1 MCEGC
6 EERIHVGHQVHRID
20 RSISKLLE
28 MRVKEEGLDEI
39 ALMHGWI
46 LRYLYEHQDKEIYQ
60 KDIEKYFGICRSAVT
75 NIIQTLEKKGYICRA
90 SVANDARLKKVMLT
104 EKGRENHEKLG
115 EIFQKMDAQLEE
127 GITEEELNIE
137 NMIYEIRGKQV
148 MLDSDLAKLYQCKN
162 GTKSINLAVN
172 RNVKKFP
179 NDFYFQLTNNET
191 ENLRFHFETSNST
204 TNYGGKRYNPY
215 AFTEQGV
222 AMLATVLHTPV
233 AAEVSVNIM
242 RAFVKMRKYISAN
255 LIEQDNMKNMLIK
268 HDNEIKL
275 LQESFSKL
283 EEKEKINHIF
293 YEGQIYYAYSLLID
307 IFNEA
312 KKEIIIIDNYADK
325 SILDMITNLN
335 VKVIIVTRKF
345 NLLKDI
351 DIKKYNKQYQNLKVI
366 YSDKFH
372 DRFIIL
378 DKKVLYHSGASYKD
392 LGNKCFAITKME
404 DKEYLKTI
412 IKNIGEDKCTN

>member
-1 MCEGC
+1 MYELK
-6 EERIHVGHQVHRID
+6 ED
-20 RSISKLLE
+20 LSIE
-28 MRVKEEGLDEI
+28 D
-39 ALMHGWI
+39 
-46 LRYLYEHQDKEIYQ
+46 
-60 KDIEKYFGICRSAVT
+60 
-75 NIIQTLEKKGYICRA
+75 
-90 SVANDARLKKVMLT
+90 
-104 EKGRENHEKLG
+104 
-115 EIFQKMDAQLEE
+115 
-127 GITEEELNIE
+127 
-137 NMIYEIRGKQV
+137 MIYEIRGKQV
-148 MLDSDLAKLYQCKN
+148 MLDCDLAKLYNVETKRINEAVKN
-162 GTKSINLAVN
+162 NPY
-172 RNVKKFP
+172 KFP
-179 NDFYFQLTNNET
+179 ERFSFRLNEIEM
-191 ENLRFHFETSNST
+191 ENLWSKFSTAKISNMSRS
-204 TNYGGKRYNPY
+204 YPRV
-215 AFTEQGV
+215 FTEQGI
-222 AMLATVLHTPV
+222 AMLSTILKSKV
-233 AAEVSVNIM
+233 AVETSIRIM
-242 RAFVKMRKYISAN
+242 DAFVKMRKYISVN

-293 YEGQIYYAYSLLID
+293 YEGQIYDAYSLLID
-307 IFNEA
+307 IFKEA

-335 VKVIIVTRKF
+335 VKVIIVTKKF

-351 DIKKYNKQYQNLKVI
+351 DIKKYNKQYHNLKVI

-404 DKEYLKTI
+404 DKEYLEII

>member
-1 MCEGC
+1 MY
-6 EERIHVGHQVHRID
+6 
-20 RSISKLLE
+20 KL
-28 MRVKEEGLDEI
+28 KEDL
-39 ALMHGWI
+39 
-46 LRYLYEHQDKEIYQ
+46 
-60 KDIEKYFGICRSAVT
+60 S
-75 NIIQTLEKKGYICRA
+75 
-90 SVANDARLKKVMLT
+90 
-104 EKGRENHEKLG
+104 
-115 EIFQKMDAQLEE
+115 
-127 GITEEELNIE
+127 IE
-137 NMIYEIRGKQV
+137 NMIYEIRGRQV
-148 MLDSDLAKLYQCKN
+148 MLDCDLAKLYNVETKRINEAVKN
-162 GTKSINLAVN
+162 NPD
-172 RNVKKFP
+172 KFP
-179 NDFYFQLTNNET
+179 ERFYFRINEN
-191 ENLRFHFETSNST
+191 EFFSLKSKISTSK
-204 TNYGGKRYNPY
+204 GGSRKGHNV
-215 AFTEQGV
+215 FTEQGI
-222 AMLATVLHTPV
+222 AMLSTILKSKV
-233 AAEVSVNIM
+233 AVETSIRIM
-242 RAFVKMRKYISAN
+242 DAFVKMRKYISAN

-293 YEGQIYYAYSLLID
+293 YEGQIYDAYSLLID

-335 VKVIIVTRKF
+335 VKVIIVTKKF

-351 DIKKYNKQYQNLKVI
+351 DIKKYNKQYHNLKVI

-404 DKEYLKTI
+404 DKEYLEII
-412 IKNIGEDKCTN
+412 IKNIGADKCTN